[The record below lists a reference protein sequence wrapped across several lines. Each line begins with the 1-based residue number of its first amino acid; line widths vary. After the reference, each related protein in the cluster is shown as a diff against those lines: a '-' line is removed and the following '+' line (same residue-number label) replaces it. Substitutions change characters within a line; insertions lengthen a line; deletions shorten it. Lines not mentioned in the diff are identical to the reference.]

1 MLCLAFG
8 PDGITYTGTLSGDIY
23 KWNKNNLSGTVHGSH
38 EVTIHDSLN
47 SNFECCAYKL
57 WEVYQNQLL

>member
-23 KWNKNNLSGTVHGSH
+23 KWNKSNLSGTVQGSH
-38 EVTIHDSLN
+38 EVQFAIHYSLN
-47 SNFECCAYKL
+47 LGCCTYRFWGL
-57 WEVYQNQLL
+57 NEIN